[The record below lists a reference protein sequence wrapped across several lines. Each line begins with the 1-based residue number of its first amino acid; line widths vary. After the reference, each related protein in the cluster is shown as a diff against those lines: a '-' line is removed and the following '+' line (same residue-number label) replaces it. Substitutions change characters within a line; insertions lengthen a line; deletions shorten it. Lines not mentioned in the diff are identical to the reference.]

1 MWMLV
6 RADALGNKEQDG
18 GVKTLAACP
27 DSADRGD
34 PWRWT
39 VSLKDDAGVSALETE
54 YDMDYIAMNRHE
66 FTEGATATLAR
77 EEGTQLVI
85 VALDGEALVAATDG
99 PWERWLRRGDVFIV
113 EGEDRETV
121 RLSLSGGKARVEVVS
136 VAPKRAHAL
145 RWVP

>member
-6 RADALGNKEQDG
+6 RADALGNQEQDG
-18 GVKTLAACP
+18 RRKTLAACP

-39 VSLKDDAGVSALETE
+39 VSLKDDDVPVLETE
-54 YDMDYIAMNRHE
+54 YDGDYIAMSRHE
-66 FTEGATATLAR
+66 FSEGATATLVR
-77 EEGTQLVI
+77 EQGTQLVI

-113 EGEDRETV
+113 EGEDREAV
-121 RLSLSGGKARVEVVS
+121 RLSLAGGNSRVEVVS